1 MKGSSQ
7 EVTIAS
13 HRTSEEQWPGYS
25 YPLEETGVVTS
36 CELPTSSIC
45 LITKLY
51 LESYSTLRGGV
62 GMMTSDYMQGQT
74 MFGKSFPK
82 NA

>member
-45 LITKLY
+45 LITKLLSRVVLHLAGWCGDDDFRLY
-51 LESYSTLRGGV
+51 AR
-62 GMMTSDYMQGQT
+62 SDYVWEVI
-74 MFGKSFPK
+74 S
-82 NA
+82 